1 METTM
6 RPETQQL
13 LDTALALPRE
23 QRRWVRN
30 QAQRRACEEQGRH
43 FMTEEEFLDDLK
55 QAFEEFKL
63 MQKGKLKMKTMD
75 EYLAAWKEEEE
86 LEKRKAKRKEMAEV

>member
-1 METTM
+1 
-6 RPETQQL
+6 
-13 LDTALALPRE
+13 
-23 QRRWVRN
+23 
-30 QAQRRACEEQGRH
+30 
-43 FMTEEEFLDDLK
+43 MTEEEFLDDLR

-63 MQKGKLKMKTMD
+63 MQEGRLKMKTMD